1 MDEILAKVKGV
12 EERNATL
19 AAELSHAKRI
29 VEDGRRAAQSHA
41 EAEGK
46 WKARELEM
54 QRDLGTKTSH
64 LTAMENELKQNKC
77 APPAAASSARGR
89 APPPPRSLP
98 TRAPAPLPL
107 SLRSE
112 DQRRGATELKE
123 TRDKLEQALGTIR
136 KLEQDFQVAVMRLG
150 AQVQGAPA
158 AAEGGSMA
166 P

>member
-1 MDEILAKVKGV
+1 MRPASGGQLC
-12 EERNATL
+12 
-19 AAELSHAKRI
+19 
-29 VEDGRRAAQSHA
+29 
-41 EAEGK
+41 
-46 WKARELEM
+46 ARS
-54 QRDLGTKTSH
+54 R
-64 LTAMENELKQNKC
+64 
-77 APPAAASSARGR
+77 P
-89 APPPPRSLP
+89 
-98 TRAPAPLPL
+98 APAPLPR

>member
-19 AAELSHAKRI
+19 AAELSHTKRM

-77 APPAAASSARGR
+77 APPAAASTARGR

-98 TRAPAPLPL
+98 TRAPAPCP
-107 SLRSE
+107 SPCSE